1 MQQKR
6 HAPLPTAISFRLSC
20 TGSTRPDRSDRAL
33 IDWPRL
39 LLRIF
44 VITVR
49 EFRKNDLSL
58 RADALTFAILLSLV
72 PILAMSTAVVK
83 GLGGDNHLRQT
94 AYSYIAALEEEA
106 APADQGDAT
115 AAPET
120 TLTGH
125 LRSAADAVFDY
136 VDQTNFATLGGIG
149 SLALFLS
156 VMLVLSHIE
165 TAMNVIWQVRAGRSF
180 SRKIS
185 DYITLLVLMPLAI
198 NIGFA
203 GSAFLKN
210 PTLSAK
216 LKALIPFLWL
226 ELLLMK
232 MVPVVL
238 IALAL
243 FVIYLFFPNTRVR
256 SLPAFSGAL
265 LAAILWFVVQNL
277 CISLQIGVSRYN
289 AIYGSFATLPL
300 LLIWIYFIWI
310 FVLVGAQF
318 AWAVQNRRQV
328 RIAYSS
334 ATPSQKLD
342 CTFAVMIEVQ
352 RAFAEQTPPTIGELQ
367 EILSGHDARDIEEAA
382 ARLLKAGLLHVSSS
396 GGRLLPGAPAE
407 RISPARL
414 VALVLEEDAADLP
427 PPPAP
432 PGPQPPDTDPAGKQ
446 PISP

>member
-1 MQQKR
+1 MPHLRPQSHSAFLRWLDQAR
-6 HAPLPTAISFRLSC
+6 PGQPRPVEWLRSLLS
-20 TGSTRPDRSDRAL
+20 
-33 IDWPRL
+33 I
-39 LLRIF
+39 
-44 VITVR
+44 VIITIR

-58 RADALTFAILLSLV
+58 RADALTFTILLSLV

-83 GLGGDNHLRQT
+83 GLGGDNHLRQA

-106 APADQGDAT
+106 APGEQSGTAT
-115 AAPET
+115 ATET

-136 VDQTNFATLGGIG
+136 VDQTNFATLGGVG

-226 ELLLMK
+226 QLLLMK

-256 SLPAFSGAL
+256 PLPAFSGAM

-300 LLIWIYFIWI
+300 LLIWIYFVWI
-310 FVLVGAQF
+310 FVLAGAQF
-318 AWAVQNRRQV
+318 AWAVQNCRQV
-328 RIAYSS
+328 RIVHSS

-352 RAFAEQTPPTIGELQ
+352 RAFAEQTPLTIDELP
-367 EILSGHDARDIEEAA
+367 EVLSGHDVRDIEEAA

-414 VALVLEEDAADLP
+414 VALVLEEDAADP
-427 PPPAP
+427 SQASAP
-432 PGPQPPDTDPAGKQ
+432 SAPHPPDTDPAGKQ
-446 PISP
+446 SDSP

>member
-1 MQQKR
+1 MR
-6 HAPLPTAISFRLSC
+6 HL
-20 TGSTRPDRSDRAL
+20 RPQSHSAFLHWLDQARPGQ
-33 IDWPRL
+33 PRPVEWL
-39 LLRIF
+39 RVLLRI
-44 VITVR
+44 VIITVR

-58 RADALTFAILLSLV
+58 RADALTFTILLSLV

-83 GLGGDNHLRQT
+83 GLGGDNHLRQA

-106 APADQGDAT
+106 APGEQGGTAT
-115 AAPET
+115 APE

-136 VDQTNFATLGGIG
+136 VDQTNFATLGGVG

-165 TAMNVIWQVRAGRSF
+165 TAMNIIWQVRAGRSF

-243 FVIYLFFPNTRVR
+243 FVIYLFFPNTRVK
-256 SLPAFSGAL
+256 SLPAFSGAM

-300 LLIWIYFIWI
+300 LLIWIYFVWI
-310 FVLVGAQF
+310 FVLAGAQF

-328 RIAYSS
+328 GIVHSS

-342 CTFAVMIEVQ
+342 STFAVMIETQ
-352 RAFAEQTPPTIGELQ
+352 RAFAEQTPLTIDGLPEV
-367 EILSGHDARDIEEAA
+367 LSGHDARDIEEAA

-427 PPPAP
+427 RASTPPAAGP
-432 PGPQPPDTDPAGKQ
+432 PATGPAGKQ
-446 PISP
+446 SDSP

>member
-1 MQQKR
+1 MR
-6 HAPLPTAISFRLSC
+6 HL
-20 TGSTRPDRSDRAL
+20 RPQSHSAFLHWLDQARPGQ
-33 IDWPRL
+33 PRPVEWL
-39 LLRIF
+39 RVLLRI
-44 VITVR
+44 VIITVR

-58 RADALTFAILLSLV
+58 RADALTFTILLSLV

-83 GLGGDNHLRQT
+83 GLGGDNHLRQA

-106 APADQGDAT
+106 AQGEQGGTAT
-115 AAPET
+115 APE

-136 VDQTNFATLGGIG
+136 VDQTNFATLGGVG

-165 TAMNVIWQVRAGRSF
+165 TAMNIIWQVRAGRSF

-243 FVIYLFFPNTRVR
+243 FVIYLFFPNTRVK
-256 SLPAFSGAL
+256 SLPAFSGAM

-300 LLIWIYFIWI
+300 LLIWIYFVWI
-310 FVLVGAQF
+310 FVLAGAQF

-328 RIAYSS
+328 GIVHSS

-342 CTFAVMIEVQ
+342 STFAVMIETQ
-352 RAFAEQTPPTIGELQ
+352 RAFAEQTPLTIDGLPEV
-367 EILSGHDARDIEEAA
+367 LSGHDARDIEEAA

-427 PPPAP
+427 RASTPPAAGP
-432 PGPQPPDTDPAGKQ
+432 PATGPAGKQ
-446 PISP
+446 SDSP